1 MGNKWISR
9 LVTFLFFGVPA
20 VLFLL
25 SVIYGTIPEALEHWS
40 TAKDRTKQKEL
51 YSIIGDQD
59 VTRIATKHFSGKA
72 VCLDTFND
80 KKFESQAEQV
90 WVLTNRSEDI
100 TPLDRDVVLMIDQ
113 KFDHLSNGFSVD
125 RAPHYCRLINLEWD
139 KTIAAGNNFTVN
151 AECKRESRL
160 EVLLRDTIEGK
171 ITVRAYNGGLP
182 EDIVVE
188 QKYTIPCTLE
198 IEVVNNCLP
207 RTYGSYIGPI
217 LGHEYHF
224 GLFTEYNYCDNP
236 ENGEFKR
243 QVLDKWERSKKL
255 KEAIDEG

>member
-1 MGNKWISR
+1 MRAGIE
-9 LVTFLFFGVPA
+9 
-20 VLFLL
+20 LFLYFIGIPAL
-25 SVIYGTIPEALEHWS
+25 VILAIQVPDYIEHWMS
-40 TAKDRTKQKEL
+40 AEDRAEQKEL

-59 VTRIATKHFSGKA
+59 VTRIATKHFAGKA

-90 WVLTNRSEDI
+90 WVKANHIESDA
-100 TPLDRDVVLMIDQ
+100 PLDSDIFLMTGHEYE
-113 KFDHLSNGFSVD
+113 FFGNGLMPD
-125 RAPHYCRLINLEWD
+125 KAPENCLMNNLEWD
-139 KTIAAGNNFTVN
+139 TTLAPGDKFNID
-151 AECKRESRL
+151 AECKREASL
-160 EVLLRDTIEGK
+160 IAFLRDTLEGK
-171 ITVRAYNGGLP
+171 FTVRAYDGDLP
-182 EDIVVE
+182 KDIVVV

-198 IEVVNNCLP
+198 IEVVNHCLP

-217 LGHEYHF
+217 LGHDRDF
-224 GLFTEYNYCDNP
+224 GVFTEYNYCDNP